1 MHVRPAGRRGALLFA
16 ASVAVLLAAWNNVV
30 ITRTPGYPQSYVPVN
45 LAATGLLLVGAR
57 SVGFTWKELGLDPR
71 RARAG
76 LRWGGACSAV
86 VAAGYAAGL
95 AVQGVRPLLADAR
108 LAGASS
114 AEVAYQA
121 LVRIPL
127 GTVVW
132 EETAFR
138 GVLLAA
144 LMRTVPPRAAIA
156 VSAALFGIW
165 HIRPTLSAAT
175 ANTLTDGSA
184 GLVVAVLLGCAFT
197 AAAGVLFAWLRLRSG
212 SLLAPALLH
221 LATNSLGALAATAAH
236 RLG

>member
-1 MHVRPAGRRGALLFA
+1 MHARAAGRRGALLFA
-16 ASVAVLLAAWNNVV
+16 ASVAVLLSAWNNVV
-30 ITRTPGYPQSYVPVN
+30 ITRMPGYPQSYVAVN
-45 LAATGLLLVGAR
+45 VAATGLVLGGAR
-57 SVGFTWKELGLDPR
+57 RVGLTWRELGLDPR

-76 LRWGGACSAV
+76 LRWGGACSTV

-95 AVQGVRPLLADAR
+95 AVPAVRPLLADAR
-108 LAGASS
+108 LAGAGS

-127 GTVVW
+127 GTVLW

-144 LMRTVPPRAAIA
+144 LMRVVAPRAAVA

-165 HIRPTLSAAT
+165 HIRPTLSRTT
-175 ANTLTDGSA
+175 ANAPTDGSPE
-184 GLVVAVLLGCAFT
+184 LVVAVLLGCAFT

-212 SLLAPALLH
+212 SLLAPVLLH
-221 LATNSLGALAATAAH
+221 LSTNSLGALAAATAH

>member
-1 MHVRPAGRRGALLFA
+1 VLLFA
-16 ASVAVLLAAWNNVV
+16 ASVAVLLAVWNNVV
-30 ITRTPGYPQSYVPVN
+30 ITRMPGYPRSYVPVN
-45 LAATGLLLVGAR
+45 LAATGLLLAGAR
-57 SVGFTWKELGLDPR
+57 VAGLTWQELGFDPR

-86 VAAGYAAGL
+86 VAAGYAICLLVPGA
-95 AVQGVRPLLADAR
+95 RPLLADAR
-108 LAGASS
+108 LAGAGS

-127 GTVVW
+127 GTVLW

-144 LMRTVPPRAAIA
+144 LMRVVPPRAAVA

-165 HIRPTLSAAT
+165 HIRPTSSAAM
-175 ANTLTDGSA
+175 ANDLTDGSREA
-184 GLVVAVLLGCAFT
+184 VVVLLGCAFT
-197 AAAGVLFAWLRLRSG
+197 AAAGVLLAWLRLRSG
-212 SLLAPALLH
+212 SLLAPLLLH
-221 LATNSLGALAATAAH
+221 LATNSLGAPAAAAAH

>member
-1 MHVRPAGRRGALLFA
+1 MHARPASRRSALLFA
-16 ASVAVLLAAWNNVV
+16 ASVAVILGAWNNVV
-30 ITRTPGYPQSYVPVN
+30 ITRLPGYPQSYVPVN

-57 SVGFTWKELGLDPR
+57 VVGFTWPELGFDPR

-86 VAAGYAAGL
+86 VAAGYTVGL
-95 AVQGVRPLLADAR
+95 TVPAVRPLLADAR
-108 LAGASS
+108 LAGADS
-114 AEVAYQA
+114 AEVAYQT

-127 GTVVW
+127 GTVLW

-144 LMRTVPPRAAIA
+144 LMRVVPPRAAVA

-175 ANTLTDGSA
+175 ANDLTDGVP

-197 AAAGVLFAWLRLRSG
+197 AAAGVLFACLRLRSG
-212 SLLAPALLH
+212 SLLAPVLLH
-221 LATNSLGALAATAAH
+221 VATNSLGALAAAAAH